1 MIPSIK
7 SLLSEWQY
15 IRGNTL
21 KFITFLSD
29 DDFDKI
35 LPRKQ
40 LNTIR
45 LQAEELAQ
53 IQRCYVYALA
63 TCKLDF
69 TCTPLDDKSRQGL
82 IDTMAILDK
91 QLENTLSTFDGT
103 EKINWYGE
111 SKNIHEHLAAMIS
124 HEAMHI
130 GQIIAFC
137 YATEITIP
145 DVIVNAM
152 ALDG

>member
-1 MIPSIK
+1 MLPSLK
-7 SLLSEWQY
+7 SLLNEWQY

-21 KFITFLSD
+21 NFINLLSD
-29 DDFDKI
+29 DELDKI

-45 LQAEELAQ
+45 LQVEELAQ
-53 IQRCYVYALA
+53 IQKNYVYALA
-63 TCKLDF
+63 TGKIDF
-69 TCTPLDDKSRQGL
+69 SCTPLDDKSKQGL
-82 IDTMAILDK
+82 VNAMAIFDI
-91 QLENTLSTFDGT
+91 QLENMLCALDGT
-103 EKINWYGE
+103 EKIDWYGE
-111 SKNIHEHLAAMIS
+111 SKNIHEHIAALIS

-152 ALDG
+152 VLDG